1 MKKPVKE
8 TLRLEEMD
16 VLLEECFKSIK
27 IMANSQISYVER
39 INLLEGRIT
48 FLEDEYYDY
57 DEDRTVN

>member
-27 IMANSQISYVER
+27 IMANSQTSYVER